1 MENTKISI
9 IVPVYNAEKY
19 LSKCLNSLM
28 NQTYKNLEIICIND
42 GSTDSSYD
50 VLTRYARSD
59 KRIIIHNQQN
69 CGPSAT
75 RNVGLEIATGNYIV
89 FVDSDD
95 WLDWNTCENALRAVL
110 MHDAD
115 VVLWPYIKEYTTKS
129 LTTNLFA
136 NKTNIWI
143 DTEVIHLHTRM
154 IGLIEQD
161 LYDPSKLDSPVT
173 VWGKMYRK
181 SVLKNQRF
189 VDTQL
194 IGTGEDVLF
203 NISVFFN
210 VYRAVYI
217 SDTYY
222 HYFKANS
229 TSFTGGGYRPNLVL
243 QWKELFRQIQA
254 VLIAHQAPTVF
265 FEALSNRIALGIIQ
279 LGIIISLDST
289 LSHRDKIQELQR
301 ILTMEHYKTSLSSLP
316 IAEMPFH
323 WKTFFFCA
331 KHRLYTPLLCLLHIM
346 NRLKKII

>member
-9 IVPVYNAEKY
+9 IVPVYNTEKY
-19 LSKCLNSLM
+19 LSKCLNSLI
-28 NQTYKNLEIICIND
+28 NQTHKNLEIICIND

-69 CGPSAT
+69 RGPSAT

-129 LTTNLFA
+129 LTTNLFS

-143 DTEVIHLHTRM
+143 DVEVNHLHTRM

-217 SDTYY
+217 SDTY
-222 HYFKANS
+222 
-229 TSFTGGGYRPNLVL
+229 
-243 QWKELFRQIQA
+243 
-254 VLIAHQAPTVF
+254 
-265 FEALSNRIALGIIQ
+265 
-279 LGIIISLDST
+279 
-289 LSHRDKIQELQR
+289 
-301 ILTMEHYKTSLSSLP
+301 
-316 IAEMPFH
+316 
-323 WKTFFFCA
+323 
-331 KHRLYTPLLCLLHIM
+331 
-346 NRLKKII
+346 